1 MRRFE
6 SFALRRLVCAQG
18 KQLLR
23 LGLAVLVALG
33 AAGTRGLAFAEA
45 PAAALQVSAA
55 PEFEFGGVIE
65 ATTLQAADR
74 VVVRKAERRLQLFAG
89 AAVLGDYEISLGR
102 NPEGPKRALGDGRTP
117 EGRYRIDFRKSDSDY
132 YRALHISYP
141 SSQDRKR
148 AEQLGVEPGG
158 AIMIHGLPNG
168 LGVIGPAHRLV
179 DWTDG
184 CIALTN
190 EEMDE
195 LWAMVPDGIPI
206 EILP

>member
-6 SFALRRLVCAQG
+6 PFAWRRSVRAERIRRRPGIVVLAALCAVWAGGLVW
-18 KQLLR
+18 
-23 LGLAVLVALG
+23 
-33 AAGTRGLAFAEA
+33 AEPP
-45 PAAALQVSAA
+45 PAATPVGSV
-55 PEFEFGGVIE
+55 PEFELGGMIE
-65 ATTLQAADR
+65 ATTIQAADR

-117 EGRYRIDFRKSDSDY
+117 EGRYRIDFRKPDSDY

-141 SSQDRKR
+141 SARDRQR
-148 AEQLGVEPGG
+148 AAALGVEPGG